1 MENST
6 LNSEQLNNRKTLE
19 AKIALAITKGDKNKA
34 AMLTERLKKG
44 DKMNGYKPVET
55 KRFTLVQK

>member
-1 MENST
+1 MKNNI
-6 LNSEQLNNRKTLE
+6 LNNEQLDNRKTLE

-34 AMLTERLKKG
+34 AMLTERLKIG

-55 KRFTLVQK
+55 KGFTLVQK